1 MPLVVCCSFRHRA
14 SLRGPHDHI
23 TLVEYPAAS
32 IPAAYTDPVRVL
44 GIDYGLRRVGLALS
58 DPTGTLASPWRM
70 LERPASEAETVRLI
84 ADEASRLAREDDGLE
99 AIVVGWPRRLDGSP
113 TSQTPIV
120 EAFVRALRDRVG
132 VSVVLQDERLSSHE
146 AESRLTER
154 GHRDWRSRK
163 KRLDA
168 AAAAVILQDYLD
180 HRPSLP

>member
-1 MPLVVCCSFRHRA
+1 MLLARA
-14 SLRGPHDHI
+14 AI
-23 TLVEYPAAS
+23 TLGVQSGGLDPR
-32 IPAAYTDPVRVL
+32 AYTDRVRVL

-70 LERPASEAETVRLI
+70 LERPPSEADTVRLI
-84 ADEASRLAREDDGLE
+84 AEEASRLAREDDGLE
-99 AIVVGWPRRLDGSP
+99 AVVVGWPRRLDGSP

-120 EAFVRALRDRVG
+120 EAFARALGERLG
-132 VSVVLQDERLSSHE
+132 VTVVLQDERLSSHE